1 MYLGYFVNNRF
12 PFPQGRSDGPFK
24 TFPGSPRGSCGMGF
38 YRPNQAVS
46 QVYTM
51 RSTLNGMGDDVT
63 TSNVPL
69 MIGGAVALAGAM
81 FLFGSRTG
89 PKLRKRKAARLR
101 KQHDAL
107 GARIKQLEA

>member
-38 YRPNQAVS
+38 FRPNQAVS
-46 QVYTM
+46 RVYTM
-51 RSTLNGMGDDVT
+51 RRGLNGLGDDVT
-63 TSNVPL
+63 VSQPL
-69 MIGGAVALAGAM
+69 LIGGIVALAAAM
-81 FLFGSRTG
+81 FLFGGRAT

-101 KQHDAL
+101 KRYEGL
-107 GARIKQLEA
+107 GAQLKRLEA